1 MELIALLSAE
11 AGLGHAHAS
20 MWRYS
25 GPYVYIEAYERTAM
39 GGGTQRRLHT
49 AQTNLEPQ
57 QRWRELQRRF
67 VLQQRVPS
75 VSDCLSVY
83 CPSVFI
89 HQAQRA
95 ASALFASAEGKHIQ
109 ISKRVLL
116 KFCFQWITPKG
127 SDAPSTMQ
135 GFFTLPVRL
144 LEGSSNRNTGFKS
157 FKTNKRN
164 VDLLFSAAFNHLK
177 ASFIVIDYNETNL
190 ANSKTINLITL
201 FFSWTEINKMCFL
214 LICPSWLL

>member
-1 MELIALLSAE
+1 MEEEFPMMELIALCLQRRVWLTLMLLCE
-11 AGLGHAHAS
+11 
-20 MWRYS
+20 
-25 GPYVYIEAYERTAM
+25 E
-39 GGGTQRRLHT
+39 GGGGVGRDPHT

-57 QRWRELQRRF
+57 QRWRELQRRSG
-67 VLQQRVPS
+67 LQQRVPS
-75 VSDCLSVY
+75 VCDR
-83 CPSVFI
+83 PSVFI
-89 HQAQRA
+89 HRAQRA
-95 ASALFASAEGKHIQ
+95 ASAPFAAAEGKHIQ
-109 ISKRVLL
+109 ISKRVLP
-116 KFCFQWITPKG
+116 KFSFQWTTPKA
-127 SDAPSTMQ
+127 SDAPSTVQ
-135 GFFTLPVRL
+135 GFFTLPVGL

-177 ASFIVIDYNETNL
+177 ASFFEIDYNDTNL